1 MAIGGLVGSIAAAFL
16 TENYEPRYCF
26 FFSSIMG
33 LVIAA
38 VAVRLNVALE
48 TEGLEAQEGSELGF
62 WGDLKRNCQEVKE
75 AFQIP
80 EFYSMIL
87 YLVITGLIV
96 PSFGSFSY
104 YFMLDVVGISKFAY
118 SMLTVL
124 GFICL
129 LIGT

>member
-1 MAIGGLVGSIAAAFL
+1 MALGGLIGSTAAAFL

-26 FFSSIMG
+26 AFSSGMG

-62 WGDLKRNCQEVKE
+62 WGDFKRNCREVRE

-80 EFYSMIL
+80 EFYRMIL
-87 YLVITGLIV
+87 YLVVTGLLNDI
-96 PSFGSFSY
+96 FS
-104 YFMLDVVGISKFAY
+104 LPPA
-118 SMLTVL
+118 
-124 GFICL
+124 
-129 LIGT
+129 